1 VKTKKEKTT
10 MAESTEATQRS
21 GETKMP
27 HTWQKAMEM
36 WDAGDPVPAFQVE
49 STGATQEALWGAAFD
64 RLRDQA
70 NVDSD
75 LKQFSVRELAVIDS
89 IVQVAKMVSWPQMI
103 NSHVHAQSPSLV
115 IRNPEKEKKRDE

>member
-1 VKTKKEKTT
+1 MTEETQGT
-10 MAESTEATQRS
+10 ARSEPTAST
-21 GETKMP
+21 MP

-36 WDAGDPVPAFQVE
+36 WDAGEHLPAFQVE
-49 STGATQEALWGAAFD
+49 STGASQEALWGAAFD
-64 RLRDQA
+64 RLRDPA
-70 NVDSD
+70 VESN

-103 NSHVHAQSPSLV
+103 SSHVDARSPSLM